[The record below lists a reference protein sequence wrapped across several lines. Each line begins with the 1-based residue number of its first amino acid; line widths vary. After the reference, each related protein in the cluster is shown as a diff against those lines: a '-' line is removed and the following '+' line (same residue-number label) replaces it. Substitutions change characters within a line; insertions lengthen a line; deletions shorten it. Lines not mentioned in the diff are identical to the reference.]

1 MSDKETD
8 AENPDFTFQLAGDI
22 RERVEHDILF
32 FDLDFGRGTKPYK
45 PAATVALSGALFN
58 NDGTL
63 ARAWANRF
71 RDIFNNAIQDSVI
84 QALQLSFY
92 DALGLALIEHG
103 LAPFG
108 KKEVLRDHIAIV
120 DKTLRARFGLAPGRP
135 AQWTATEL
143 ARAISEAMSSLPPAR
158 HTYDKVAEK
167 LQKKF
172 PDKAP
177 KTGESLRKTVK
188 LLGISWKQAKEIAGN
203 GVN

>member
-1 MSDKETD
+1 MSNEEAS
-8 AENPDFTFQLAGDI
+8 AEKPDFTFQLAGDI
-22 RERVEHDILF
+22 RERVENDILF

-71 RDIFNNAIQDSVI
+71 REIFNNVFQDSVV
-84 QALQLSFY
+84 QALKLSFH
-92 DALGLALIEHG
+92 DAMGLALIEHG

-108 KKEVLRDHIAIV
+108 KKEILRDHLGIV

-143 ARAISEAMSSLPPAR
+143 ARAISEAISSLPPAR
-158 HTYDKVAEK
+158 RTYDKVTEK
-167 LQKKF
+167 LQEKF

-177 KTGESLRKTVK
+177 KTGESLRKTVR
-188 LLGISWKQAKEIAGN
+188 LLGIDWKQAKKIAAKRS
-203 GVN
+203 